1 MYGVTSYSLSI
12 LMVRYMCHTKKNE
25 LIMKCNVPIYTLW
38 TDLMFYKEK
47 KMKTLSKYLFNDI
60 FKFM

>member
-25 LIMKCNVPIYTLW
+25 LIIKCNVPIYTLW
-38 TDLMFYKEK
+38 TDLMCFKEK
-47 KMKTLSKYLFNDI
+47 NCKKSY
-60 FKFM
+60 